1 MRRNRFFAA
10 LRMTV
15 GAIAGLVALGSCSVK
30 EDRSDCPCWLT
41 VEAESTATL
50 TGWYGSQ
57 RIFDGHKGGF
67 VDRMVPRGDVAIIS
81 SRGEFTVAEGRQMD
95 ELFAELLHV
104 DTDGEK
110 AFAKVQLKK
119 QFATVTLDFK
129 ESEDGRTDY
138 DIIVKGNIQGA
149 DFKTLEPKDGPFR
162 CIPEAAPERGYQFRV
177 PRQKDNSL
185 MAELWS
191 EDALVDT
198 IPVGELIAKARFDW
212 KRESLGDIRIL
223 ADLPAKTFTITVME
237 WEGPVTFEI
246 TI

>member
-1 MRRNRFFAA
+1 M
-10 LRMTV
+10 L
-15 GAIAGLVALGSCSVK
+15 IGLLGLGVLASCSVK

-41 VEAESTATL
+41 VDAESTATL

-57 RIFDGHKGGF
+57 RIFDGQKGGF
-67 VDRMVPRGDVAIIS
+67 VDRMVPRGDIAIIS
-81 SRGEFTVAEGRQMD
+81 SRGEFTVAEGLQMD

-162 CIPEAAPERGYQFRV
+162 CIPEAALERGYQFRV
-177 PRQKDNSL
+177 P
-185 MAELWS
+185 AELWS

-198 IPVGELIAKARFDW
+198 IPVGELIAKAHFDW
-212 KRESLGDIRIL
+212 RRESLGDIHIM

>member
-1 MRRNRFFAA
+1 MRRWILIGLLGLGA
-10 LRMTV
+10 L
-15 GAIAGLVALGSCSVK
+15 ASCSVK

-67 VDRMVPRGDVAIIS
+67 VDRMVPRGDIAIIS
-81 SRGEFTVAEGRQMD
+81 SRGEFTVAEGLQMD

-119 QFATVTLDFK
+119 QFATVTLAFK
-129 ESEDGRTDY
+129 DEEDGRTDY

-149 DFKTLEPKDGPFR
+149 DSKTLEPKEGPFR
-162 CIPEAAPERGYQFRV
+162 CIPEASPERGYQFRV

-185 MAELWS
+185 TAELWS
-191 EDALVDT
+191 EGALVDT
-198 IPVGELIAKARFDW
+198 IPVGELIEKAHFDW
-212 KRESLGDIRIL
+212 RRESLGDIHIM

>member
-1 MRRNRFFAA
+1 MRRWM
-10 LRMTV
+10 LI
-15 GAIAGLVALGSCSVK
+15 GLLGLVALASCSVK

-50 TGWYGSQ
+50 TGWYGSR

-81 SRGEFTVAEGRQMD
+81 SRGEFTVK
-95 ELFAELLHV
+95 

-119 QFATVTLDFK
+119 QFTTVTLDFK
-129 ESEDGRTDY
+129 DAENGRTDY
-138 DIIVKGNIQGA
+138 DIIVKGNIQGT
-149 DFKTLEPKDGPFR
+149 DYKTLEPKEGPFR
-162 CIPEAAPERGYQFRV
+162 CIPEASSERGHQFRV

-185 MAELWS
+185 TAELWS
-191 EDALVDT
+191 EGALVDT
-198 IPVGELIAKARFDW
+198 IPVGELIAKAHFDW
-212 KRESLGDIRIL
+212 KRESLGDIRII
-223 ADLPAKTFTITVME
+223 ADIPAKTFTITVME

>member
-1 MRRNRFFAA
+1 MRRWMLIGLLGLGA
-10 LRMTV
+10 L
-15 GAIAGLVALGSCSVK
+15 ASCSVK

-67 VDRMVPRGDVAIIS
+67 VDRMVPRGDIAIIS
-81 SRGEFTVAEGRQMD
+81 SRGEFTVAEGLQMD

-129 ESEDGRTDY
+129 DEEDGRTDY

-149 DFKTLEPKDGPFR
+149 DSKTLEPKEGPFR
-162 CIPEAAPERGYQFRV
+162 CIPEASPERGYQFRV

-185 MAELWS
+185 TAELWS
-191 EDALVDT
+191 EGALVDT
-198 IPVGELIAKARFDW
+198 IPVGELIAKAHFDW
-212 KRESLGDIRIL
+212 RSESLGDIHIM

-237 WEGPVTFEI
+237 WEGPVIFEV

>member
-1 MRRNRFFAA
+1 MRRWM
-10 LRMTV
+10 LI
-15 GAIAGLVALGSCSVK
+15 GLLGLVALASCSVK

-41 VEAESTATL
+41 VEAENTATL

-81 SRGEFTVAEGRQMD
+81 SKGGFTVAEGNQMD

-104 DTDGEK
+104 DTDSES
-110 AFAKVQLKK
+110 AYAKVQLKK

-129 ESEDGRTDY
+129 EADNGRTDA

-149 DFKTLEPKDGPFR
+149 DSKTLEPEEGPFR
-162 CIPEAAPERGYQFRV
+162 CIPEPDPERGYRFRV

-185 MAELWS
+185 TAELWS
-191 EDALVDT
+191 EDVLLDA
-198 IPVGELIAKARFDW
+198 IPVGELIDKAHFDW
-212 KRESLGDIRIL
+212 KKESLGDIHIL
-223 ADLPAKTFTITVME
+223 ADLPAQTFTITVME
-237 WEGPVTFEI
+237 WEGPITFEV